1 MERRTSWG
9 STTRASRVRLDAE
22 HAWALVAS
30 ARTGPQWYV
39 DAAPFVFRGAVDR
52 LTLGR
57 GRRWPVPDRPVLRP
71 GDTAGFWRV
80 LEAGPVED
88 GPVGDGHHLLL
99 EAAVRAPGTV
109 RLSTLVTPEGPHCC
123 RVAQTVTFTPA
134 GLLGRAYLLTDVP
147 ARETLMELVHRRV
160 LRDLGR
166 AAA

>member
-9 STTRASRVRLDAE
+9 STTRSSRVRLDAE

-30 ARTGPQWYV
+30 ARAGPQWYV

-80 LEAGPVED
+80 LEDGPVED
-88 GPVGDGHHLLL
+88 GPVEDGHHLLL

-166 AAA
+166 AAT